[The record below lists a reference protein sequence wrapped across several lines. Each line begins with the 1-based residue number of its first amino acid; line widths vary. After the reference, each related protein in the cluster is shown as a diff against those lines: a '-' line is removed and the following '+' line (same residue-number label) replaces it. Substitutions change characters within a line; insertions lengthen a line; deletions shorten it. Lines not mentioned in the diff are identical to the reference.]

1 MALQVT
7 FNTQNFSYRL
17 QYWLELYLTPSV
29 KVVFFLW
36 KLHRLKEGLQFAA
49 ACFLASQGFL
59 CSITLVMGA
68 K

>member
-36 KLHRLKEGLQFAA
+36 KLH
-49 ACFLASQGFL
+49 
-59 CSITLVMGA
+59 
-68 K
+68 